1 MAEILNSSRALLQ
14 GPALVNPQAALEV
27 NHQAGNE
34 ELISGNL
41 QSSLNVGQIASNV
54 QVPPNM
60 NLITSIPPPSVAKV
74 SNCLLT
80 ISPFPSSIIKL
91 DEENFLVWK
100 SQILPI
106 LRGHKLDK
114 YVFGAGTSFMDQIAD
129 FKGEITED
137 FLQIFTSD

>member
-1 MAEILNSSRALLQ
+1 MAEILNSSRAPLQ
-14 GPALVNPQAALEV
+14 GPTIVNPQAALEV

-41 QSSLNVGQIASNV
+41 QSSSNAGQIASNV
-54 QVPPNM
+54 QVPSNM
-60 NLITSIPPPSVAKV
+60 NLITSIPPLVVAKV

-80 ISPFPSSIIKL
+80 VSPFPSSIIKL

-106 LRGHKLDK
+106 LRHR
-114 YVFGAGTSFMDQIAD
+114 AD
-129 FKGEITED
+129 
-137 FLQIFTSD
+137 